1 MPHRYFSNTSRSST
15 GLKNHLSF
23 RLFTTLK
30 ALAVVE
36 YRLFRPNGFLCHR
49 NWNRNQMKT
58 WHSTLLRISVIN
70 ALTVYKI
77 ATSKNINI
85 RIFRRLLGFSESTLL
100 NNLNF
105 ALYFINTGISEN
117 ILYADCLHFN

>member
-1 MPHRYFSNTSRSST
+1 
-15 GLKNHLSF
+15 
-23 RLFTTLK
+23 
-30 ALAVVE
+30 
-36 YRLFRPNGFLCHR
+36 
-49 NWNRNQMKT
+49 MKT

-85 RIFRRLLGFSESTLL
+85 TIIRRLLAFSESTLL

-105 ALYFINTGISEN
+105 ALYIINTGISEN

>member
-1 MPHRYFSNTSRSST
+1 
-15 GLKNHLSF
+15 
-23 RLFTTLK
+23 
-30 ALAVVE
+30 
-36 YRLFRPNGFLCHR
+36 
-49 NWNRNQMKT
+49 MKT

-70 ALTVYKI
+70 VLTVYKI

-85 RIFRRLLGFSESTLL
+85 RIFRRLLVAKLLGLSESTLL

>member
-1 MPHRYFSNTSRSST
+1 
-15 GLKNHLSF
+15 
-23 RLFTTLK
+23 
-30 ALAVVE
+30 
-36 YRLFRPNGFLCHR
+36 
-49 NWNRNQMKT
+49 MKT

-70 ALTVYKI
+70 VLTVYKI

-85 RIFRRLLGFSESTLL
+85 RIFRRLLVAKLLGLSESTLL

-105 ALYFINTGISEN
+105 ALYFINTEISEN

>member
-1 MPHRYFSNTSRSST
+1 
-15 GLKNHLSF
+15 
-23 RLFTTLK
+23 
-30 ALAVVE
+30 
-36 YRLFRPNGFLCHR
+36 
-49 NWNRNQMKT
+49 MKT

-85 RIFRRLLGFSESTLL
+85 RIFRRLLVAKLLGLSESTLL

-105 ALYFINTGISEN
+105 ALYYFNTGISEN
-117 ILYADCLHFN
+117 MLYADCLHFN

>member
-1 MPHRYFSNTSRSST
+1 
-15 GLKNHLSF
+15 
-23 RLFTTLK
+23 
-30 ALAVVE
+30 
-36 YRLFRPNGFLCHR
+36 
-49 NWNRNQMKT
+49 MKT